1 MASKTIETLK
11 LLLPYRFYL
20 FTMVLLLALFIYNHN
35 ETLILEKRL
44 NEINKELHQQQVTF
58 ERRQKA
64 YYEQRKLQQAKIE
77 RMVKEIKSE
86 K

>member
-1 MASKTIETLK
+1 MASKTIEPPK
-11 LLLPYRFYL
+11 LLFYL
-20 FTMVLLLALFIYNHN
+20 FTTVLLLALFIDNQN

-58 ERRQKA
+58 ESRQKA
-64 YYEQRKLQQAKIE
+64 YNEQRKLQQAKIE
-77 RMVKEIKSE
+77 RMIKEIKSQ